1 MRKYIQVSDMQRE
14 MIMKVFKVGK
24 KSVYNAL
31 NYDPRRGGTDTAR
44 RIRQMARKQG
54 AHTYYVV
61 RGEEAL
67 FDSEGNWHQIFENG
81 AEIHVD
87 KASGIAQLIYRGERR
102 QMIENARVS
111 DIAALQ
117 NIAKGL

>member
-1 MRKYIQVSDMQRE
+1 MR
-14 MIMKVFKVGK
+14 VFKVGQRT
-24 KSVYNAL
+24 VYNAL
-31 NYDPRRGGTDTAR
+31 NYVSKGGGTDTAR

-67 FDSEGNWHQIFENG
+67 FDSDGNWHQIFENG